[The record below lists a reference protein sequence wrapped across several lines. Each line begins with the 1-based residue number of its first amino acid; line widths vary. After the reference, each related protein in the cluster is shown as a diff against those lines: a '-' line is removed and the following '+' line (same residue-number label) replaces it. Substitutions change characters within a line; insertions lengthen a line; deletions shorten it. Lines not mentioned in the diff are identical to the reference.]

1 MSYNERRGPNV
12 SEYVANLNAIPS
24 AQDLQSSSA
33 ENYNLDDELALF
45 TNAQFFD
52 FDAGQADDLHLGA
65 FAGSSSSPNEGARAA
80 AAPEKEAAPAVDFL
94 NGA

>member
-65 FAGSSSSPNEGARAA
+65 FASTTTEPAHA